1 MSNLIYNGDFSLPNI
16 TTNTT
21 VRIVG
26 LTAIQKQ
33 QLFWY
38 TGSESPSPTTYLID
52 GSGGGFPSPSLV
64 SASQFIGF
72 YTSSFIGFARGYLN
86 QDITIFNTG
95 TYTLSFQYSRRTGYT
110 FSNIQIY
117 FGNTLFDTVT
127 TVPAANTWAT
137 YSNTYNC
144 TNAGTTTLQLRIA
157 NTTGTF
163 ASGVAN
169 VSLTPLLLNTDLSYN
184 NLKNTN
190 IFGSLNVDDTVING
204 NTISGSIQTP
214 QLLVGGTD
222 LSTELSTG
230 VINFNYSTIPS
241 YVSTNLGRIYSSG
254 TPVASITS
262 IDIANPTEIVSIPS
276 LPVGVYFIS
285 YTLTTYFG
293 STVGPTLR
301 SVVTQNDTT
310 SRIWSV
316 FFNYFHTT
324 NYYYHASS
332 AFTYNITST
341 SSLYL
346 VGWMTSSSATV
357 GWAQIEAMRIA

>member
-1 MSNLIYNGDFSLPNI
+1 
-16 TTNTT
+16 
-21 VRIVG
+21 V
-26 LTAIQKQ
+26 
-33 QLFWY
+33 
-38 TGSESPSPTTYLID
+38 
-52 GSGGGFPSPSLV
+52 LV
-64 SASQFIGF
+64 SFAGTSIGVSAGTYNASSWSTFSNT
-72 YTSSFIGFARGYLN
+72 YTVTTAGTLTLN
-86 QDITIFNTG
+86 IKYNTG
-95 TYTLSFQYSRRTGYT
+95 T
-110 FSNIQIY
+110 
-117 FGNTLFDTVT
+117 T
-127 TVPAANTWAT
+127 TNW
-137 YSNTYNC
+137 
-144 TNAGTTTLQLRIA
+144 IA
-157 NTTGTF
+157 IT
-163 ASGVAN
+163 N